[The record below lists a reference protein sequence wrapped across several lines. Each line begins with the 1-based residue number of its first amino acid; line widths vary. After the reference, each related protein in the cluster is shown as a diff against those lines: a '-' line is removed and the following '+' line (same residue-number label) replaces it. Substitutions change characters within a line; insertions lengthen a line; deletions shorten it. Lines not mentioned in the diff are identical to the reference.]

1 MRPVAVFEALALM
14 IMFATLIVTLLEFKH
29 KK

>member
-1 MRPVAVFEALALM
+1 MFEALALM